1 MVRDFLMSFK
11 HFIHLL
17 ILLPEIEITE
27 LSWLVLFSNAKEPTV
42 SFRFFFFFLLLNR
55 KIKCS
60 LLLE

>member
-42 SFRFFFFFLLLNR
+42 SFRFFFFA
-55 KIKCS
+55 K
-60 LLLE
+60 